1 MSDERTVRDFTRE
14 HWRTP
19 MRMLDE
25 LGLDPDMS
33 VTQLRADLA
42 IAKRARKVERLE
54 RECAESEADL
64 GHRNGFNACR
74 DHILGSAT

>member
-25 LGLDPDMS
+25 LGLDPDMP
-33 VTQLRADLA
+33 VAQLRADLA
-42 IAKRARKVERLE
+42 IAKRARETERHEVTMLSGLHAAGWND
-54 RECAESEADL
+54 CLNFIVGTIS
-64 GHRNGFNACR
+64 
-74 DHILGSAT
+74 